1 MHQQRIEE
9 AVRLNAQATQMRM
22 EAQRRQAE
30 LSRQIQANSEEISRG
45 IMDSWEKRS
54 ASQSRI
60 SENWSQATR
69 GVNTWQTS
77 SGRTVEASVTADHV
91 YQNRYGDT
99 IEVSGTALDDELTS
113 RLDWTE
119 LKRK

>member
-1 MHQQRIEE
+1 MRID
-9 AVRLNAQATQMRM
+9 
-22 EAQRRQAE
+22 AQRRQAD
-30 LSRQIQANSEEISRG
+30 LARQIQANSDEISRG

-54 ASQSRI
+54 ASQSRM
-60 SENWSQATR
+60 SENWSQAIR